1 MFVCVCVCVC
11 MYVCV
16 RARFEYKM
24 DIVLKCAC
32 QVELVARI
40 RRVSPDG
47 HHLVRERHKLGE
59 RRRKLGAVGSARLGA
74 LGHGSGALTA
84 RRKRRAQVE
93 KLGGGKLRIS
103 KNFRPLG
110 RGPATHLAVLDV
122 DAGGDRVDSRDECGQ
137 QRAEVCDA
145 LAARGS
151 EQRVLCF
158 DIARRAAHVV
168 CRLARVPRN
177 PTSHRPRLRAARWA
191 QRTRPALRR
200 ASRWRRCVA
209 CASCELWWNR

>member
-1 MFVCVCVCVC
+1 MFVCVC
-11 MYVCV
+11 
-16 RARFEYKM
+16 ARFEYKM

-103 KNFRPLG
+103 KNLY
-110 RGPATHLAVLDV
+110 
-122 DAGGDRVDSRDECGQ
+122 
-137 QRAEVCDA
+137 
-145 LAARGS
+145 
-151 EQRVLCF
+151 
-158 DIARRAAHVV
+158 
-168 CRLARVPRN
+168 
-177 PTSHRPRLRAARWA
+177 
-191 QRTRPALRR
+191 
-200 ASRWRRCVA
+200 
-209 CASCELWWNR
+209 